1 MLFFVQQ
8 LRKRTRDDD
17 VPGLCPAAVLQSL
30 LQADDR
36 LGRRRLDHE
45 SYLHLYLHLHAAERH
60 GRRYVDVDGLR
71 MLPPVRL
78 RLVRLRRRYFQF
90 EFQFRL
96 RMQPLLRLS
105 RYAAGRSTI
114 RWGGPFSV
122 LYKQNKSAIMDLRQ
136 YRHIAQHVQNRRQF
150 HAACSS
156 V

>member
-1 MLFFVQQ
+1 M
-8 LRKRTRDDD
+8 
-17 VPGLCPAAVLQSL
+17 LQSL
-30 LQADDR
+30 LQTDDR
-36 LGRRRLDHE
+36 LGRRHVDHE
-45 SYLHLYLHLHAAERH
+45 SHLHLYLHLHAAERY
-60 GRRYVDVDGLR
+60 GRRYVDGLR
-71 MLPPVRL
+71 VLPPVRL
-78 RLVRLRRRYFQF
+78 RLVRQCRRYFHFDIQF
-90 EFQFRL
+90 WL

-105 RYAAGRSTI
+105 RYAAGRSTL

>member
-1 MLFFVQQ
+1 MLPP
-8 LRKRTRDDD
+8 LW
-17 VPGLCPAAVLQSL
+17 
-30 LQADDR
+30 
-36 LGRRRLDHE
+36 
-45 SYLHLYLHLHAAERH
+45 
-60 GRRYVDVDGLR
+60 LR
-71 MLPPVRL
+71 MLPPLWL
-78 RLVRLRRRYFQF
+78 RLVRQCRRYFHFDIQF
-90 EFQFRL
+90 WL
-96 RMQPLLRLS
+96 RMQLLLRLS